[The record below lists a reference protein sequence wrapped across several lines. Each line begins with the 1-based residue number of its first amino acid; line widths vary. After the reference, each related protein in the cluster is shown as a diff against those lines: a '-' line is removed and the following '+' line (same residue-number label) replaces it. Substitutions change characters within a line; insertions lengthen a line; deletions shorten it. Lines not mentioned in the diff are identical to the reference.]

1 MRAFLVLLGLCLV
14 ASPALSDPPA
24 DRYADG
30 RALISDIDR
39 IVTPNGIQETFEAT
53 LGGARQVVSV
63 RGADRTNPIILF
75 IHGGPG
81 AVEIPIAW
89 TFQRPWEDY
98 FTVVQYDQR
107 GAGKSYRLND
117 PEKLNAL
124 TFQVYGDLEKIF
136 AELADDNNTKVVV
149 LTGTGKGFCS
159 GGSVNDIIGPLLKMK
174 GDELYKFTRM
184 TCNVVKN
191 MRQLK
196 KPIIAAV
203 NGIAAGAGAMLML
216 ASDLRI
222 FSDKARAAFL
232 FVKVGL
238 SGADMGA
245 LYLLPRI
252 VGLGKAT
259 ELVYFGD
266 TIDAAEAHRI
276 GLANRVVPSETLMDE
291 TYKWAARLKDGP
303 LYALGVTK
311 ELLEYEGNV
320 NLETALE
327 MEAAAQARCMETPDF
342 IEGYNAFIEKR
353 PLKFNRG

>member
-1 MRAFLVLLGLCLV
+1 MTYHGFV
-14 ASPALSDPPA
+14 
-24 DRYADG
+24 YENNDG
-30 RALISDIDR
+30 I
-39 IVTPNGIQETFEAT
+39 AT
-53 LGGARQVVSV
+53 
-63 RGADRTNPIILF
+63 I
-75 IHGGPG
+75 
-81 AVEIPIAW
+81 
-89 TFQRPWEDY
+89 
-98 FTVVQYDQR
+98 
-107 GAGKSYRLND
+107 RLND
-117 PEKLNAL
+117 PDRLNAL
-124 TFQVYGDLEKIF
+124 TFQTYGHLEKIM
-136 AELADDNNTKVVV
+136 ADLADDKSVKVIV

-159 GGSVNDIIGPLLKMK
+159 GGSVHDIIGPLLKMK

-184 TCNVVKN
+184 TCNVVRN
-191 MRQLK
+191 MRQLR

-266 TIDAAEAHRI
+266 PIDAQEAYRI
-276 GLANRVVPSETLMDE
+276 GLANRIVSGEKLMDE
-291 TYKWAARLKDGP
+291 AYGWARRLKEGP

-311 ELLEYEGNV
+311 ELFESEANV
-320 NLETALE
+320 KLETALE
-327 MEAAAQARCMETPDF
+327 MEAKAQARCMETPDF
-342 IEGYNAFIEKR
+342 VEGYQCFVEKR
-353 PLKFNRG
+353 PPRFNQD